1 VHSIPAFINTP
12 VDVLGLGLFD
22 LMAGLALKLCE
33 EGDGIGSEERE
44 IIADVFVSEWG
55 FDPKFVQRALPLIE
69 QAVAGRTLEDMAQA
83 LAQFHHVN
91 PDCNALEMHIDLIL
105 FLSEVAEADGRV
117 DAGKTEAIRR
127 VDAIFRAANPS
138 LVSVATD
145 WLSALSALSGRA
157 TRALP
162 EISLPVLSNRFWDW
176 VRPGETAQMVDSV
189 QVPEAALTAGGPAE
203 LVEAFAAILPETAM
217 ILMGEDACDAEAQA
231 STTNRKMVMW
241 FTPAPAT
248 DAV

>member
-1 VHSIPAFINTP
+1 MIAEPLRLKHKLAIGEDAYASTRVAKVAGDAMVAVSGAGTGGAAAASSVVASTFFGGWLSAAGVATAVTPVGWVIGAAVVTGGICLGVTRLLREYERSRVHSIPAFINTP

-69 QAVAGRTLEDMAQA
+69 QAVAGRTLADMAQA

-127 VDAIFRAANPS
+127 VKIN
-138 LVSVATD
+138 T
-145 WLSALSALSGRA
+145 
-157 TRALP
+157 
-162 EISLPVLSNRFWDW
+162 
-176 VRPGETAQMVDSV
+176 
-189 QVPEAALTAGGPAE
+189 
-203 LVEAFAAILPETAM
+203 
-217 ILMGEDACDAEAQA
+217 
-231 STTNRKMVMW
+231 
-241 FTPAPAT
+241 
-248 DAV
+248 